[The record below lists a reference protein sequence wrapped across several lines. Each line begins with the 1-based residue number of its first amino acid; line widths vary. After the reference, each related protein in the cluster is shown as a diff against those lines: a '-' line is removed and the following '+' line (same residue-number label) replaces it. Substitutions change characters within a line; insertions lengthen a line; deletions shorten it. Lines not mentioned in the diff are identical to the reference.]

1 MRTQVLRA
9 AGSGTIAAALTVLR
23 RGGLVA
29 FPTDTVYGLGA
40 LADAEEAVRSI
51 YKVKGRGAE
60 NALPILLHSAK
71 ELGQLAA
78 DVPPQ
83 ALWLAERF
91 WPGPLTLILRKSP
104 WVSGAVSSLPTV
116 GIRVPAH
123 PFALALLREAGPMAV
138 TSANLS
144 GGRSPSTSD
153 EVMSALGGRVDLLID
168 GGVAPG
174 GRASTIVDLSG
185 EAPQVLREGPIS
197 VEEILAA
204 LSHGA

>member
-1 MRTQVLRA
+1 
-9 AGSGTIAAALTVLR
+9 
-23 RGGLVA
+23 
-29 FPTDTVYGLGA
+29 
-40 LADAEEAVRSI
+40 
-51 YKVKGRGAE
+51 
-60 NALPILLHSAK
+60 
-71 ELGQLAA
+71 
-78 DVPPQ
+78 
-83 ALWLAERF
+83 
-91 WPGPLTLILRKSP
+91 
-104 WVSGAVSSLPTV
+104 VSGAVSSLPTV